1 MLADDC
7 FVSAIRARQLSAG
20 GGPTAVRVF
29 APADFPGTFG
39 GEMEAFQTAATMVW
53 PCDSADAFRGWNRI
67 PGVSSDGLMNNRF
80 TAAYHTVAVALADG
94 VLLGFQEA
102 TPEWTMVV
110 KGVGGGVTL
119 YRNVIGG
126 FLAPTPGHI
135 KTRRVPV

>member
-1 MLADDC
+1 
-7 FVSAIRARQLSAG
+7 
-20 GGPTAVRVF
+20 
-29 APADFPGTFG
+29 
-39 GEMEAFQTAATMVW
+39 
-53 PCDSADAFRGWNRI
+53 
-67 PGVSSDGLMNNRF
+67 
-80 TAAYHTVAVALADG
+80 
-94 VLLGFQEA
+94 LLGFQEA